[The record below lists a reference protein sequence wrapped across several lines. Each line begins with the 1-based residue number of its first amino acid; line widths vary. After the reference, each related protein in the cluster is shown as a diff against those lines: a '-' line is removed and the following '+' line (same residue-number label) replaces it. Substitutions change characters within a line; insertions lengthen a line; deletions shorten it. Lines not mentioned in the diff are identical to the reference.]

1 MDGVAQVTTARP
13 AGHGQPGRRD
23 DTALIATDSASSSDI
38 VFGLFRLL
46 GDQFSRRHRQ
56 WLTYSTSGWPARSS
70 TVSAWS
76 YATATTRLL
85 SPTAMTCHGG
95 TFWATCGAG
104 CSGTG
109 DAGVST
115 REPLSSASRAVAG
128 RGDLWDSTVRP
139 QFVPARINAAPQTLG
154 TVR

>member
-56 WLTYSTSGWPARSS
+56 WLTYSTR
-70 TVSAWS
+70 
-76 YATATTRLL
+76 
-85 SPTAMTCHGG
+85 
-95 TFWATCGAG
+95 
-104 CSGTG
+104 
-109 DAGVST
+109 
-115 REPLSSASRAVAG
+115 
-128 RGDLWDSTVRP
+128 
-139 QFVPARINAAPQTLG
+139 
-154 TVR
+154 